1 MTRSARATTGPDSPV
16 TRREGAP
23 MELVVDRERCI
34 GAGMCA
40 LLAPEV
46 FDQDEADGRV
56 LLLDPAPPATHHPAA
71 REAAHNCPA
80 AAITLRGRVPA
91 PEPDRPSGD

>member
-1 MTRSARATTGPDSPV
+1 
-16 TRREGAP
+16 

-56 LLLDPAPPATHHPAA
+56 LLLDPAPPAVHHPAA

-80 AAITLRGRVPA
+80 AAITLRGRAPA
-91 PEPDRPSGD
+91 PEPDRRSGD